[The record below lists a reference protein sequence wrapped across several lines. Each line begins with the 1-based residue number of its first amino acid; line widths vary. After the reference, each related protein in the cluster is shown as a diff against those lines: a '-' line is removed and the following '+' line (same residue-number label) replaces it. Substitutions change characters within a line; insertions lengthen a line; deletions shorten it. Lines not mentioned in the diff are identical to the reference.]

1 MGGCEGVDHD
11 LLFPNPI
18 SEPNI
23 QALKVFFQTGETLLK
38 EWPSVV
44 LVNYLG
50 LLLVKCQE
58 LLLNFCF
65 FLQDIRSPHLLVN
78 FFQPFYPG
86 WKYLLVQLKLL
97 HTRGSATLLLTIA
110 VNLLLGPALLH
121 PNSGIEGKIQDQIQ
135 FWPSHSYVW
144 ASARWWWDH

>member
-1 MGGCEGVDHD
+1 MSAVERRQHSNELCKETEVEIIGLILQAYGFLVGLLAVATFDLLHIQTYSSLCFSQVISGKRAGLVGGCEGVDHD

-65 FLQDIRSPHLLVN
+65 FLQDIRGPHLLVN

-86 WKYLLVQLKLL
+86 
-97 HTRGSATLLLTIA
+97 
-110 VNLLLGPALLH
+110 
-121 PNSGIEGKIQDQIQ
+121 
-135 FWPSHSYVW
+135 
-144 ASARWWWDH
+144 